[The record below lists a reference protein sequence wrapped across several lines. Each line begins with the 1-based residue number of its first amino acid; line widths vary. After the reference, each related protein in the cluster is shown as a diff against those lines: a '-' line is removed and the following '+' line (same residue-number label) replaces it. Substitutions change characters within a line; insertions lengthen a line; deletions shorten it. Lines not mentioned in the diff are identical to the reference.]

1 MVSNLLTNKRNTFS
15 NNKDNILY
23 YIYRKNKNIKRIIT
37 ISRWL
42 RARKF
47 HYLNVIKMVEEATE
61 CRSNASK
68 FDFYPNPSDALGN
81 NVEKSIY
88 LAQYPQLY
96 TGHSKEGYPVLYS
109 KPGILNING
118 LESITNSDGLFNFH
132 WWSMVSK
139 LVLCRN
145 FLFFLE
151 IINDCPTC
159 HCSLSDS

>member
-1 MVSNLLTNKRNTFS
+1 
-15 NNKDNILY
+15 
-23 YIYRKNKNIKRIIT
+23 
-37 ISRWL
+37 
-42 RARKF
+42 
-47 HYLNVIKMVEEATE
+47 MVEEATE

-139 LVLCRN
+139 LVLYRN
-145 FLFFLE
+145 LLCFWK
-151 IINDCPTC
+151 
-159 HCSLSDS
+159 